1 MFDKGPIKQVNHV
14 SVSELLN
21 VLREYMHSYIYNPA
35 RKVSEIIDATW
46 FSYSPLNLCMI
57 LPLRWETYTLVD
69 CLIKSAPFGLMSDS

>member
-35 RKVSEIIDATW
+35 RKVSEIIDAT
-46 FSYSPLNLCMI
+46 
-57 LPLRWETYTLVD
+57 
-69 CLIKSAPFGLMSDS
+69 